1 MGVNL
6 CRKKWVPKHLPPTQ
20 ILNLSHI
27 SWFFTFKLKILDRKN
42 GTSNPI
48 FFAPLNKIYFSSHSD
63 FQKRGGFTGY
73 AYPYFFIYILTIYYP
88 NTAALSSV
96 PSAQCLL
103 RGATIHNWAL
113 CCYSSTDHI
122 SLKIQRAFPKA
133 SVDHTFASLK
143 SLKNETTWQMLSMN
157 NVLAR
162 SRILAAPQWWRP
174 SGKNVD

>member
-1 MGVNL
+1 MGRYIFNPFEVIYL
-6 CRKKWVPKHLPPTQ
+6 GFSYWKCGSSKPD
-20 ILNLSHI
+20 
-27 SWFFTFKLKILDRKN
+27 FFFL
-42 GTSNPI
+42 
-48 FFAPLNKIYFSSHSD
+48 LNKIYFSSHSD

-103 RGATIHNWAL
+103 RGATIHNYNTELFARL
-113 CCYSSTDHI
+113 ARPSDHI

-143 SLKNETTWQMLSMN
+143 SLKNET
-157 NVLAR
+157 V
-162 SRILAAPQWWRP
+162 PQRDKCCQWTMYSFWDP
-174 SGKNVD
+174 SSSTVVSFEQEKFHKYKHKTLEIIF